1 MRYSMQIL
9 LAEDDQNL
17 GALVK
22 KLLEK
27 KGNYQVDW
35 VDNGDDALFYAES
48 THYDVVIL
56 DWMMP
61 GLTGIEVCQTLRNQ
75 GYQNAIIM
83 LTAKDDVNDRVQGL
97 DSGADDYLVKP
108 FESSELL
115 ARIRTLLRR
124 NFSPIIEDFVTI
136 HDFKLNRT
144 DMTLIK
150 NKSQITLTQREFQ
163 LLDLLEQN
171 KGIVLSR
178 DQLLERIW
186 GIDSDVTTKIV
197 DATVK
202 LLRKKL
208 NQVTEHEIIISVR
221 GVGYKMNG

>member
-1 MRYSMQIL
+1 MHIL

-61 GLTGIEVCQTLRNQ
+61 GLTGIKVCQTLRTR

-83 LTAKDDVNDRVQGL
+83 LTAKDDVDDRVHGL

-150 NKSQITLTQREFQ
+150 NNEHITLTQREFQ